1 MATYIDYV
9 SPTLANLTQTA
20 EGLAKLRIADQQRQ
34 KELAQ
39 YLNFINKNKEAEQVL
54 YDMNAGALTK
64 FVDWLKGKQVGDRKF
79 ESAFST
85 EAAEAPKWNIDIEQ
99 GKILSQLAQENPDAY
114 KALINQQP
122 KWSVKTEQGKILS
135 QLAQENPDA
144 YKALINQQQVNPQS
158 LAALVKGKKTPIVK
172 TQKVSESSKPT
183 LLIDPI
189 EAQKRKELFE
199 KQMLESQVY
208 EEAKKNPAVA
218 IKKQLDGDLNKII
231 ADETEN
237 FYIALQQ
244 ASTTEDKLRLYNKYV
259 NSLTNKNQSFQHDY
273 KPLPPEYFGIFQTS
287 GKVSGGNKGNKLES
301 YYLQIPR
308 EDGTLQNVYFEA
320 PKGMFDS
327 GATKSNV
334 LKYLQSKKNV
344 DKDLINTIQNLD
356 PSVVTVKVAGREG
369 TNDLDSKENI
379 AKVAASKERAKK
391 AIEDSLF
398 TRQSTIDKR
407 VADYNSDPTENY
419 VIVKNNEGEYVFRPK
434 FVSNNINI
442 AQQNTEEPKKE
453 PKTLKKFMGQ

>member
-114 KALINQQP
+114 KALINQQ
-122 KWSVKTEQGKILS
+122 
-135 QLAQENPDA
+135 
-144 YKALINQQQVNPQS
+144 QVNPQS
-158 LAALVKGKKTPIVK
+158 LAALVKGKNLSAKTK
-172 TQKVSESSKPT
+172 KVTKSQEPT

-208 EEAKKNPAVA
+208 EKAKKNPTVA

-259 NSLTNKNQSFQHDY
+259 NSLTNLNQSFQHDY

-287 GKVSGGNKGNKLES
+287 GKDSGENKKNKLES
-301 YYLQIPR
+301 YYLQVQR
-308 EDGTLQNVYFEA
+308 EDGTLQNIFFEA

-356 PSVVTVKVAGREG
+356 PSVITVKVAGREG

-407 VADYNSDPTENY
+407 VADYNSDPTESF
-419 VIVKNNEGEYVFRPK
+419 VIVKNNEGKYVFRPK

-453 PKTLKKFMGQ
+453 PEMLKKFMGQ

>member
-20 EGLAKLRIADQQRQ
+20 ESLAKLRIADQQRQ

-54 YDMNAGALTK
+54 YDMNAGVLTK

-158 LAALVKGKKTPIVK
+158 LAALVKGKNLSAKTK
-172 TQKVSESSKPT
+172 KVTKSQEPT

-199 KQMLESQVY
+199 KQMLASQVY
-208 EEAKKNPAVA
+208 EEAKKNPAVK
-218 IKKQLDGDLNKII
+218 IKKQLVGDLNKII

-237 FYIALQQ
+237 FYNALQL

-259 NSLTNKNQSFQHDY
+259 NSLINLNQSFQHDY

-287 GKVSGGNKGNKLES
+287 GKDSGGNKGNKLES
-301 YYLQIPR
+301 YYLQVPR
-308 EDGTLQNVYFEA
+308 EDGTLQNIFFEA

-344 DKDLINTIQNLD
+344 DKDLINTIKNLD
-356 PSVVTVKVAGREG
+356 PSVITVKVAGREG
-369 TNDLDSKENI
+369 TNDLASKENI
-379 AKVAASKERAKK
+379 AKIAASKERAKK

-407 VADYNSDPTENY
+407 VADYNSDPTESF
-419 VIVKNNEGEYVFRPK
+419 VIVKNNEGKYVVRPK

-453 PKTLKKFMGQ
+453 PKMLKKFMGQ

>member
-20 EGLAKLRIADQQRQ
+20 EDLAKLRIADQQRQ

-64 FVDWLKGKQVGDRKF
+64 FVDWLKGKQIGDRKF

-114 KALINQQP
+114 KALINQQGNYIP
-122 KWSVKTEQGKILS
+122 VAQGAGVDSSGL
-135 QLAQENPDA
+135 
-144 YKALINQQQVNPQS
+144 QS
-158 LAALVKGKKTPIVK
+158 LTSLVKNKKTPIVK

-183 LLIDPI
+183 FLIDPL

-199 KQMLESQVY
+199 RQMAESQAY
-208 EEAKKNPAVA
+208 ENNMKNPAIK

-237 FYIALQQ
+237 FYNALQQ

-259 NSLTNKNQSFQHDY
+259 NSLTNLNQSFQHDY

-287 GKVSGGNKGNKLES
+287 GKGSGGNKLES
-301 YYLQIPR
+301 YYLQIQR

-327 GATKSNV
+327 GATKSNI

-344 DKDLINTIQNLD
+344 DKDLINTIQKLS
-356 PSVVTVKVAGREG
+356 PSVVTVKIAGREG

-379 AKVAASKERAKK
+379 ARFAESKKRALE
-391 AIEDSLF
+391 AIEDSWF
-398 TRQSTIDKR
+398 TRQSTIDEK
-407 VADYNSDPTENY
+407 VKAYNADPTESF
-419 VIVKNNEGEYVFRPK
+419 VIVKDNEGKYTLRPK
-434 FVSNNINI
+434 LIDNNVTNVTK
-442 AQQNTEEPKKE
+442 NEEKPKE
-453 PKTLKKFMGQ
+453 PKMLKKFMEQ

>member
-114 KALINQQP
+114 KALINQQ
-122 KWSVKTEQGKILS
+122 
-135 QLAQENPDA
+135 
-144 YKALINQQQVNPQS
+144 QVNPQS
-158 LAALVKGKKTPIVK
+158 LAALVKGKNLSAKTK
-172 TQKVSESSKPT
+172 KVTKSQEPT

-208 EEAKKNPAVA
+208 EKAKKNPTVA

-259 NSLTNKNQSFQHDY
+259 NSLTNLNQSFQHDY

-287 GKVSGGNKGNKLES
+287 GKDSGENKKNKLES
-301 YYLQIPR
+301 YYLQVQR
-308 EDGTLQNVYFEA
+308 EDGTLQNIFFEA

-356 PSVVTVKVAGREG
+356 PSVITVKVAGREG

-407 VADYNSDPTENY
+407 VADYNSDPTESF

-442 AQQNTEEPKKE
+442 AQQNTEEPKEK
-453 PKTLKKFMGQ
+453 PKMLKKFMGQ